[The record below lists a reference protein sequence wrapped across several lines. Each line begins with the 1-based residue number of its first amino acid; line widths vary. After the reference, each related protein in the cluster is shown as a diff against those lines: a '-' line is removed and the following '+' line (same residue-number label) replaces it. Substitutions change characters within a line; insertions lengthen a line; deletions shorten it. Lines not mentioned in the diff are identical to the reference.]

1 MDPTWGINSE
11 YQNIRQF
18 FTKKENLKVLEIG
31 PGKGL
36 LIDKIIDTYG
46 KDNFYAMQPK
56 NNEYSECN
64 NMLKE
69 KLGDKFIE
77 SSLEDYVK
85 KENFIKFDI
94 IYIFKININY
104 KVKEEFVKSLSE
116 ILNKDGIIYITSVEK
131 ERFHVKDKNY
141 DVLWLK
147 DEFEKYFK
155 LEKYVTNVGLE
166 YYGECYVTKKIN

>member
-1 MDPTWGINSE
+1 MDKTWGIKSE

-36 LIDKIIDTYG
+36 LLDKIIDIYG

-69 KLGDKFIE
+69 KLKDKFIE
-77 SSLEDYVK
+77 FSLEEYVK

-104 KVKEEFVKSLSE
+104 KVKKEFVKSLSE

-141 DVLWLK
+141 YVLWLK
-147 DEFEKYFK
+147 DELEKYFK
-155 LEKYVTNVGLE
+155 LEKYITNVGLY
-166 YYGECYVTKKIN
+166 YYGECYITKK

>member
-11 YQNIRQF
+11 HQKIRQF
-18 FTKKENLKVLEIG
+18 FPKKENLKVLEIG

-36 LIDKIIDTYG
+36 LIDKIIDIYG

-56 NNEYSECN
+56 NNEHSECN

-77 SSLEDYVK
+77 SSLEEYVK

-104 KVKEEFVKSLSE
+104 KVKEEFVKSLSK
-116 ILNKDGIIYITSVEK
+116 ILNKYGIIYITSVEK
-131 ERFHVKDKNY
+131 ERFHEKDKNF

-147 DEFEKYFK
+147 DKFEKYFK

-166 YYGECYVTKKIN
+166 YYGECYITKK